1 MEPLELQNAE
11 TKRAASKIG
20 AHRLE
25 FSSSG
30 QSRVGPRIGEGPSNL
45 ITTSGYSTTVA
56 LSTMRNLLGAQTLR
70 RGDGVISMPAS
81 RRNERLFGVTGSGR
95 TKHLCTG
102 VNLENIGK
110 DYMIRV
116 SLDTSLKAFVC
127 LIALKES
134 ARDCCSSAR
143 TAALGISC
151 RESEC

>member
-20 AHRLE
+20 ARRLE

-70 RGDGVISMPAS
+70 RGDGVFSMPAS

-102 VNLENIGK
+102 VKLENIGK
-110 DYMIRV
+110 DYDPRQ
-116 SLDTSLKAFVC
+116 DTSLKAFIR
-127 LIALKES
+127 LIALKAQEI
-134 ARDCCSSAR
+134 A
-143 TAALGISC
+143 AALEKQQS
-151 RESEC
+151 

>member
-20 AHRLE
+20 ARRLE

-56 LSTMRNLLGAQTLR
+56 LSTMRNLLGSQTLR

-102 VNLENIGK
+102 VKLENIGK
-110 DYMIRV
+110 DYDPR
-116 SLDTSLKAFVC
+116 LDTSLKAFVR
-127 LIALKES
+127 LIALKAQEI
-134 ARDCCSSAR
+134 A
-143 TAALGISC
+143 AALEKQQSC
-151 RESEC
+151 